1 MTTLREKLQEMCK
14 QDFQGRVRILFC
26 NPKVGILRTEWFYL
40 YAVPLIYFIDYL
52 DCDVAG
58 EDLFDKGAC
67 EEPEMQLTVAV

>member
-1 MTTLREKLQEMCK
+1 MTTLRERLQKLCRD
-14 QDFQGRVRILFC
+14 DFQGRVRILFC

-58 EDLFDKGAC
+58 EDISC
-67 EEPEMQLTVAV
+67 QPEDSDGEIQLTVAV

>member
-1 MTTLREKLQEMCK
+1 MTTLREKLQKLCRD
-14 QDFQGRVRILFC
+14 DFQGKVRILFC

-58 EDLFDKGAC
+58 EEISCQPTDSDG
-67 EEPEMQLTVAV
+67 EMQLTVAV